1 MANEIQTA
9 VNIDANAILKFQ
21 ASMVSQ
27 ASFEEAATTF
37 ATELCQ
43 QQGFERVSVGM
54 LEDGQCNIYAVS
66 HSAETHTKLE
76 LNQQLSLAMEEAM
89 TQAAII
95 VVPETAPS
103 QPRIIQANQAL
114 HKFTNHQIF
123 TIPLVNRGE
132 IFGAVCIEQV
142 QNKSI
147 STNSIAD
154 LTSLISL
161 MAPILYLLH
170 TSETSWF
177 KRLKQS
183 IATTTS
189 EHLLGKH
196 GLVQPILWLSTL
208 AIFALLFL
216 PVAYH
221 VSAPARLEGAIQRA
235 LVAPENGYLEQSFV
249 RPGDIVK
256 ANQVLATL
264 ADQELLLEKR
274 RWETELA
281 QYENA
286 YSTSL
291 AQSNR
296 VDLVI
301 NQNKAE
307 EARVQL
313 ALIEQKLQHTQVIA
327 PFDGVIIKGD
337 LKDAVG
343 APLQRGDTLLTIA
356 PIEAFRLIIEVDERD
371 IAEVKQG
378 QTGQLALVSIPN
390 QRNVFEVA
398 RLMPVAIVKDGRN
411 LFEVEGTI
419 QAKQLKMLKPGLEGV
434 AKIAVG
440 KRSVIWILSHRVTD
454 WFRLNLWSWGL

>member
-1 MANEIQTA
+1 MASETQTA
-9 VNIDANAILKFQ
+9 VNLNASTILKYQ

-27 ASFEEAATTF
+27 ANFAEAATTF
-37 ATELCQ
+37 ATELCH
-43 QQGFERVSVGM
+43 QQGFERVSVGI
-54 LEDGQCNIYAVS
+54 LEDGQCIIYAVS
-66 HSAETHTKLE
+66 HSAENQTKLE

-95 VVPETAPS
+95 VVPETSPS
-103 QPRIIQANQAL
+103 QPRIMQSHQSL
-114 HKFTNHQIF
+114 HKLTNHQIC
-123 TIPLVNRGE
+123 TIPLTHRGE
-132 IFGAVCIEQV
+132 VIGAVCIEQL
-142 QNKSI
+142 QTQPLREDTI
-147 STNSIAD
+147 TD
-154 LTSLISL
+154 LTSMVSL
-161 MAPILYLLH
+161 MAPILFFH
-170 TSETSWF
+170 HASEQSWF

-183 IATTTS
+183 ISSITANT
-189 EHLLGKH
+189 LLGKQ
-196 GLVQPILWLSTL
+196 GLIQTILLLSAL
-208 AIFALLFL
+208 VMLALLFL

-371 IAEVKQG
+371 IGEIKQG
-378 QTGQLALVSIPN
+378 QVGGLALVSLPN
-390 QRNVFEVA
+390 QRQAFKVA

-411 LFEVEGTI
+411 LFEVEGSI
-419 QAKQLKMLKPGLEGV
+419 EAKQLQSLKPGLEGV

-440 KRSVIWILSHRVTD
+440 ERSIVWIVSHRIID